1 MAYDQPQLRL
11 RLRQR
16 IMAGS
21 KGGRAGQWSA
31 RKAQLLSQ
39 AYERAGGGYSGPRTA
54 AQRSLRRWTGERWRT
69 SDGRPAIQG
78 SSTRRYLPDA
88 AWRRLS
94 PGQRAATNRRKL
106 EGSRR
111 GRQFIANTRAA
122 AQAGR
127 RVRTRRAT

>member
-11 RLRQR
+11 RLRQQ

-31 RKAQLLSQ
+31 RKAQLLTQ

-54 AQRSLRRWTGERWRT
+54 AQRSLRRWSAERWRT

-94 PGQRAATNRRKL
+94 PGQRAATNRKKL

-127 RVRTRRAT
+127 RVRTRRAP

>member
-31 RKAQLLSQ
+31 RKAQLLTQ
-39 AYERAGGGYSGPRTA
+39 AYERAGGGYTGPRTA
-54 AQRSLRRWTGERWRT
+54 TQRSLRRWTGERWRT

-94 PGQRAATNRRKL
+94 PGQRAATNRKKL

-111 GRQFIANTRAA
+111 GRQFVANTSAA

-127 RVRTRRAT
+127 RVRSRRAT

>member
-1 MAYDQPQLRL
+1 MAYDQPQLRM

-21 KGGRAGQWSA
+21 RGGRAGQWSA

-39 AYERAGGGYSGPRTA
+39 AYEQAGGGYTGPRTA
-54 AQRSLRRWTGERWRT
+54 AQRRLRRWSAERWRT

-78 SSTRRYLPDA
+78 SSTRRYLPAA
-88 AWRRLS
+88 AWRRLT
-94 PGQRAATNRRKL
+94 PGQRAATNRKKL
-106 EGSRR
+106 EGSRA
-111 GRQFIANTRAA
+111 GRQFVANTRAA

-127 RVRTRRAT
+127 RVRSRRAP